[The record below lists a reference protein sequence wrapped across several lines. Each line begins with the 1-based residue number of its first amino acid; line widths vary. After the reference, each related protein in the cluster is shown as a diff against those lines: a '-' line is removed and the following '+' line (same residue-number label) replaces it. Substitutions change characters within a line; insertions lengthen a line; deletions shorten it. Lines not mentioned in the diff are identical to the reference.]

1 MISES
6 IIQRCLIGLP
16 QPLSVAVSSALKD
29 EFPQVDQVADE
40 WTQLKYLVD
49 VLLQLVHQLI
59 WTQTAALVLSHD
71 APQLSI
77 GVLRGQ
83 LWHMS
88 QDPLGLI
95 MVVLPISIELLTYAL
110 VQHDSLATVHHS
122 ASTLRGLVESNTGPN
137 KVVFTIYRV
146 LGDLQR
152 VTFREATL
160 HE

>member
-16 QPLSVAVSSALKD
+16 QPLSVAVLGTLKN
-29 EFPQVDQVADE
+29 ELPQVDQVADE
-40 WTQLKYLVD
+40 WTQLKYLVN

-59 WTQTAALVLSHD
+59 GAQAASLVLSHD

-83 LWHMS
+83 LWHVS

-95 MVVLPISIELLTYAL
+95 MVVLPVSVEFLTSAL
-110 VQHDSLATVHHS
+110 VQHDSLATFQDS
-122 ASTLRGLVESNTGPN
+122 ASTLRGLVESNTRPN
-137 KVVFTIYRV
+137 QIVFAIDGV
-146 LGDLQR
+146 LGDLER
-152 VTFREATL
+152 VTFREAAL